1 MSGELGAYLHDR
13 VYPNLD
19 AVERGLL
26 DSLAPV
32 RQGKAYKL
40 NCPACGQRHRAF
52 YYPGS
57 GVLHCNRKNECGK
70 TVTVWT
76 VLQELSNL
84 SNREILAKLCDAAG
98 VPLPDDKRPRAAGNV
113 ALIPRRF
120 FDVVRRAL
128 EESDEAMAYLR
139 DERGMTADEIRQA
152 RIGYYPR
159 PDYVEEKLRTAGL
172 DLVTAKDWGL
182 IGPAAVRFS
191 KRIVGYWE
199 QPDGSIRLWGR
210 GFGASLLP
218 VPDGKGGVTEP
229 KKYEFAFGLVK
240 TIPYRFRQASRK
252 GVLAGVEG
260 PLDVERMVVNGIP
273 TVGLGGACLI
283 EAQAAFLSTQGI
295 TSFVHVTDGDRAG
308 YDGALQSIAH
318 AEPLGISVLVVQI
331 PPELDDPDKLIS
343 KKGTEPLQKLLD
355 DAVPAGAFLARDI
368 AFAPDVYGNHHAQVI
383 KARLKL
389 AEQLTAASK
398 VSFQTAMQRY
408 GLGSVSLRSQA
419 LRHAAALL
427 ESGLP
432 EDEMRSVIRRQ
443 YSFDLA
449 INLEEKTT

>member
-26 DSLAPV
+26 DDLTPV
-32 RQGKAYKL
+32 RAGKAYKL

-57 GVLHCNRKNECGK
+57 GVLHCNRRNECGK
-70 TVTVWT
+70 TVSLWDI
-76 VLQELSNL
+76 LQQQNL
-84 SNREILAKLCDAAG
+84 SNREILVRLCDAAG
-98 VPLPDDKRPRAAGNV
+98 VPLPDDKRPRASAGV

-120 FDVVRRAL
+120 LEIVQRAL
-128 EESDEAMAYLR
+128 EESDEAMEYLR
-139 DERGMTADEIRQA
+139 DERGMSADEIRQA

-159 PDYVEEKLRTAGL
+159 PDYVEEKLRSAGV
-172 DLVTAKDWGL
+172 DLAIAKEWGL
-182 IGPAAVRFS
+182 IGTSAARFS

-229 KKYEFAFGLVK
+229 KKYEFAYGLAK

-260 PLDVERMVVNGIP
+260 PLDVERMVINGIP

-283 EAQAAFLSTQGI
+283 EAQAAFLATQGI
-295 TSFVHVTDGDRAG
+295 SSFIHVTDGDRAG
-308 YDGALQSIAH
+308 YEGALQSISH

-343 KKGTEPLQKLLD
+343 SKGTEPLQKLLQE
-355 DAVPAGAFLARDI
+355 AIPAGAFLARDI
-368 AFAPDVYGNHHAQVI
+368 AFAPDVYGAHHAHVI
-383 KARLKL
+383 NTRLRM
-389 AEQLTAASK
+389 AERLTAASR

-408 GLGSVSLRSQA
+408 GLASVSLRSQA
-419 LRHAAALL
+419 LRQAAALL

-432 EDEMRSVIRRQ
+432 EDETRSVIRRQ
-443 YSFDLA
+443 YSIDLT
-449 INLEEKTT
+449 IKHEDKIT